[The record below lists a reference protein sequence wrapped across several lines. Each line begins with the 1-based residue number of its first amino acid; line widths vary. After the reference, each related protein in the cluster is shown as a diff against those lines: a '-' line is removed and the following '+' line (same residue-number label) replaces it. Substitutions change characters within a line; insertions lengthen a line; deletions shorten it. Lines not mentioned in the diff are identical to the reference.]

1 MRYDLTMTADEK
13 ILLQEQGYLIVRGV
27 MDAAWLEELR
37 MATGRLLELEGADAG
52 GEFRKEVGSDRLAN
66 LVDKGECF
74 QRLVS
79 HPMLLEAAEA
89 VLGPDWKLSSL
100 NYRAALPGEQ
110 SLQPLHC
117 DMGLLPD
124 SLGNAVFNSIW
135 MLDDFTPENGP
146 TRFVPGSHRSGVLPS
161 NGSAPHPDEQ
171 VALGKAGDVILMN
184 SHMWHGGTANLTF
197 VPRRSLHGFFVRG
210 DQPQQQ
216 YQRRLLRAETVAGL
230 SPVLRRVLALDD
242 ERNDVLSAVGSGKS
256 GFLK

>member
-1 MRYDLTMTADEK
+1 M
-13 ILLQEQGYLIVRGV
+13 IVRGV
-27 MDAAWLEELR
+27 MDSAWLEELR
-37 MATGRLLELEGADAG
+37 AATARLLESEGENAG
-52 GEFRKEVGSDRLAN
+52 GEFRKEAGSDRLAN

-79 HPMLLEAAEA
+79 HPLLLEAAEV

-100 NYRAALPGEQ
+100 NYRAALPGDLGQ
-110 SLQPLHC
+110 QPLHC
-117 DMGLLPD
+117 DMGLVPD
-124 SLGNAVFNSIW
+124 ALGNAVFNSIW

-146 TRFVPGSHRSGVLPS
+146 TRYVPGSHRSGQIPQAVLADP
-161 NGSAPHPDEQ
+161 NAPHPEER

-184 SHMWHGGTANLTF
+184 SHMWHGGTANRTA

-216 YQRRLLRAETVAGL
+216 YQKRLLRPETVAGL
-230 SPVLRRVLALDD
+230 SPLMRRVLALDD
-242 ERNDVLSAVGSGKS
+242 ARNDAISAVASGKS